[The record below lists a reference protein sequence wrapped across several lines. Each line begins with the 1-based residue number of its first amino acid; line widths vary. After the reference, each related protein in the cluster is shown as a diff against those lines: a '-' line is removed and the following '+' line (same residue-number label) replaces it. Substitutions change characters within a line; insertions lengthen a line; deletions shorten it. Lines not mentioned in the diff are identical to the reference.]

1 MHSFS
6 MFFNFKTTANDL
18 LLREEADFGTLN
30 DRHSTAVGAQPNIQL
45 ATEPYFLQNVTN
57 Q

>member
-18 LLREEADFGTLN
+18 LLREEADFGALN